1 MWIKYRDRLVL
12 DFTDN
17 EDKVNVIIG
26 NSGVGKTKLV
36 DDIRQCV
43 NLYMQGDNI
52 TSDIDI
58 KSIEILDY
66 TDIVNKK
73 YKQFNEKTI
82 FVDRFDRKT
91 DDEFIRFIK
100 ESRNCFYLIGRD
112 RVFELGSLISFNIL
126 LYDGNTYR
134 LVNKYYDRVE
144 FNRLYKTQV

>member
-100 ESRNCFYLIGRD
+100 ESRNCFYLRGSD
-112 RVFELGSLISFNIL
+112 RVFQVCSPMQINL
-126 LYDGNTYR
+126 LDYDGKTYK
-134 LVNKYYDRVE
+134 LINA
-144 FNRLYKTQV
+144 FNNREKFDSLYKF

>member
-1 MWIKYRDRLVL
+1 MWIKYWDRLVL

-112 RVFELGSLISFNIL
+112 RVFQVCSPMQINL
-126 LYDGNTYR
+126 LDYDGKTYK
-134 LVNKYYDRVE
+134 LINA
-144 FNRLYKTQV
+144 FNNREKFDSLYKF